1 MPNTVSVNVQSDQG
15 SHTIFLQP
23 DADKKRMV
31 HALVDKVAYV
41 VTEGSASSD
50 GATFQG
56 TAAVKELILT
66 FSDAFVLTVD
76 PVALTASLVIAHVE
90 KFSGIVS
97 AADAANLV
105 AFIKSLDLPSLAS

>member
-15 SHTIFLQP
+15 AHTIFLQP
-23 DADKKRMV
+23 DADNKRMV

-41 VTEGSASSD
+41 VTECSASSD

-56 TAAVKELILT
+56 TAAVKELLVT
-66 FSDAFVLTVD
+66 FSDPIVLTVD
-76 PVALTASLVIAHVE
+76 PVEFVLTMVISHVE

-97 AADAANLV
+97 LADALALV
-105 AFIKSLDLPSLAS
+105 AFIKSLDLPSLAG